1 MKKLFFKTILLS
13 PVHCDLRFAPLRVI
27 PKRQWDK
34 VGIGA
39 LPEEVVAAAVIGG
52 AKEGRAIKVDNHL
65 N

>member
-1 MKKLFFKTILLS
+1 M
-13 PVHCDLRFAPLRVI
+13 HCDLRFAPLRVI

-39 LPEEVVAAAVIGG
+39 LPKEVVAAAVIGG
-52 AKEGRAIKVDNHL
+52 PKEGRAIKVDNHL